1 MFSLIQGFLSYLFTK
16 KEAQILILGLDNAGK
31 TTTLEQIKAIY
42 KKTNPMPFEK
52 IPPTIGLNIGR
63 IELNNVKAIFW
74 DLGGQSSFRVIWDK
88 YYSEAHGLIYV
99 VDSSD
104 EARLQEAVSTFAG
117 LIKHTDLS
125 NIPVL
130 IMANKQDLDGACSI
144 EKIEEIFDVKMI
156 LRKRPCYVQLCSAYT
171 REGIEDG
178 MNYLKEK
185 VKSVER

>member
-42 KKTNPMPFEK
+42 KKANPMPFEK

-130 IMANKQDLDGACSI
+130 IMANN
-144 EKIEEIFDVKMI
+144 KI
-156 LRKRPCYVQLCSAYT
+156 
-171 REGIEDG
+171 
-178 MNYLKEK
+178 
-185 VKSVER
+185 